1 MHLSQRFKQAQSIQG
16 DADQSK
22 AETTKLNTPMRQLSN
37 TWDPILNS
45 QELQAKGAWTQGKG
59 LTPFRQPKPKPS
71 GFRCSG
77 NNHTETLGCFRF
89 RFRPSESA
97 DEDYDPIRT
106 WGIKNTR
113 SSRFVTVQLGQTR

>member
-1 MHLSQRFKQAQSIQG
+1 MGGVRQCATVRHSCATVRHSAPSAPQCATVRRSVPNRVRSATTEGASSQKARKTPQNLAAPPSRSFSQRHPHSRSFAASR
-16 DADQSK
+16 S
-22 AETTKLNTPMRQLSN
+22 
-37 TWDPILNS
+37 
-45 QELQAKGAWTQGKG
+45 
-59 LTPFRQPKPKPS
+59 F
-71 GFRCSG
+71 
-77 NNHTETLGCFRF
+77 FRF

>member
-1 MHLSQRFKQAQSIQG
+1 MNIYIHPYIHIYICTHVDHIS
-16 DADQSK
+16 
-22 AETTKLNTPMRQLSN
+22 
-37 TWDPILNS
+37 
-45 QELQAKGAWTQGKG
+45 
-59 LTPFRQPKPKPS
+59 
-71 GFRCSG
+71 
-77 NNHTETLGCFRF
+77 FRF